1 MNAFFLLDVH
11 EHVAHLRLN
20 QPASANTM
28 APAFFPE
35 LRDAVRGLH
44 EGATARV
51 LVISSTG
58 PHFSAGLSLDA
69 YGSSEAPPAAQ
80 RADRRDPRESA
91 AREAIGAIM
100 QMLDERSAGAPLGL
114 QGALQRLTA
123 CFNALDDA
131 PFPVIC
137 AVQGGCIG
145 AALDLACAC
154 DIRVCSADAFFTP
167 DESDLGM
174 TADLGVL
181 QRLARVMPPGA
192 ARELAYTGERL
203 PAARALELGLV
214 NAVLPDAAAL
224 LAHALTLAG
233 RIAAKSPQA
242 MAGAKLAFRRA
253 RDGEVAPLAPITKA

>member
-1 MNAFFLLDVH
+1 MNDFFLLDVH

-20 QPASANTM
+20 HPERSNTM
-28 APAFFPE
+28 APAFFPA
-35 LRDAVRGLH
+35 LRDAVRELH
-44 EGATARV
+44 DGAARV

-69 YGSSEAPPAAQ
+69 YGSSEAPPTAR

-91 AREAIGAIM
+91 TREAIGAIM
-100 QMLDERSAGAPLGL
+100 QMLDERRTGEPLGVA
-114 QGALQRLTA
+114 GALQQLMA
-123 CFNALDDA
+123 SFDVLEEA

-145 AALDLACAC
+145 AALDMACAC
-154 DIRVCSADAFFTP
+154 DIRICSADAFFTP

-181 QRLARVMPPGA
+181 QRLGRVMPQGA
-192 ARELAYTGERL
+192 ARELSYTGERL

-214 NAVLPDAAAL
+214 NTVLPDAAAL
-224 LAHALTLAG
+224 LAHALALAG

-242 MAGAKLAFRRA
+242 MAGAKLALRRA
-253 RDGEVAPLAPITKA
+253 

>member
-1 MNAFFLLDVH
+1 MNDTFVLDLH
-11 EHVAHLRLN
+11 EQVAHLQLN
-20 QPASANTM
+20 HPESSNTM
-28 APAFFPE
+28 APAFFPA
-35 LRDAVRGLH
+35 LRDAVRGLQD
-44 EGATARV
+44 GAARV

-69 YGSSEAPPAAQ
+69 YGGGETRPAAP

-100 QMLDERSAGAPLGL
+100 QMLDERRAGKPLGAA
-114 QGALQRLTA
+114 GALQHLMA
-123 CFNALDDA
+123 SFDVLEEA

-154 DIRVCSADAFFTP
+154 DIRLCSTDAFFTP

-181 QRLARVMPPGA
+181 QRLGRVMPQGA

-203 PAARALELGLV
+203 SAPRALELGLV

-224 LAHALTLAG
+224 LAHALALAG

-242 MAGAKLAFRRA
+242 MASAKLALRRA
-253 RDGEVAPLAPITKA
+253 